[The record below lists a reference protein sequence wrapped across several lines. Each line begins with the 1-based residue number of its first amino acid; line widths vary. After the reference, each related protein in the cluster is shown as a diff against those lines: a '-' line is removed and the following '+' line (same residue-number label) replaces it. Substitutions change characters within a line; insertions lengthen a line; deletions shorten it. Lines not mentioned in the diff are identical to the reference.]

1 VGDGGECEMQEGDR
15 ERIGEKKCYASPG
28 SLHTT
33 ACERIGIVD
42 QRLNGQENSADMD
55 KLFGRVSLLL

>member
-1 VGDGGECEMQEGDR
+1 MQEGDR